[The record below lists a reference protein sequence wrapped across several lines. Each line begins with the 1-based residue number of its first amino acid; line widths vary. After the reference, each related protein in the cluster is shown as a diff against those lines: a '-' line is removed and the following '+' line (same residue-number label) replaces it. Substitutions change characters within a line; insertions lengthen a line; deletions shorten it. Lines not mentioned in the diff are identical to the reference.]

1 MDTIDQ
7 MTGLV
12 SLHLISGNQILYS
25 SNGLYKQ
32 IGPDHFLE
40 TNKLRFW
47 RPA

>member
-1 MDTIDQ
+1 MDAINQ

-12 SLHLISGNQILYS
+12 SLHLISGNQTLNS

-40 TNKLRFW
+40 TNKLIFW